1 MNMAAVNVL
10 MIEDSPFAQRTATK
24 IFTQL
29 NCQIHIVPL
38 ATQGLEQLLAGE
50 YDIIFIDIL
59 LPDVDGLI
67 LADTIRHLIN
77 QRAKNIP
84 LIAVTASP
92 LAELKIKAEAVG
104 CNDFLSK
111 PLTID
116 SVRGILLKHLNQD
129 KASRVES

>member
-1 MNMAAVNVL
+1 MKMAAINVL

-24 IFTQL
+24 LFAQL
-29 NCQIHIVPL
+29 NCQLHTVPL
-38 ATQGLEQLLAGE
+38 ATQGLEQLLVGD

-59 LPDVDGLI
+59 LPDVDGL
-67 LADTIRHLIN
+67 LLVDTIRQLLG
-77 QRAKNIP
+77 QRAKSIP

-92 LAELKIKAEAVG
+92 SAELKAKAEAVG

-116 SVRGILLKHLNQD
+116 SVRGILLKYLDQE